1 LLLEG
6 KDSSEV
12 VVVGGGAIGC
22 AVAYFLSRAGVR
34 TTVLDRGR
42 IGMEASNAAAGMLAP
57 LAEAHGVG
65 PMLDL
70 FLASLGMF
78 PALAPELQEATGID
92 LEYRLSGILR
102 VAFSD
107 EEADELRQRL
117 EWQQHLGFPLE
128 WLDETMLW
136 EVEPRLSPRVVG
148 GLFSEEEGQ
157 VSNQNLTLAL
167 SRAAA
172 ECGAN
177 IREHTPVTSLVLR
190 NGRASGVR
198 TPEGRISAGHV
209 VLAAGAWTG
218 RLAHRLG
225 LRVPVRPVRGQ
236 MLALGGM
243 VTPIRSIIWSPRGY
257 LVPRANGLVFAGAT
271 VEDVGFR
278 PQTTVRGLREMRRA
292 AIEMVP
298 QLALAQAEFT
308 WAGLRPGSADDL
320 PILGP
325 LPGLENV
332 TVASGH
338 YRNGI
343 LLAPITGRLIAQ
355 AIIEG
360 RPSEAL
366 TPFSPARFC

>member
-1 LLLEG
+1 
-6 KDSSEV
+6 V

-22 AVAYFLSRAGVR
+22 AIAYYLSRAGVR
-34 TTVLDRGR
+34 ATVLDRGR

-57 LAEAHGVG
+57 LAEAHGPG

-78 PALAPELQEATGID
+78 PALTQELHEATGID
-92 LEYRLSGILR
+92 LEYRLTGILR

-117 EWQQHLGFPLE
+117 EWQQHLGLPLE
-128 WLDETMLW
+128 WLDGAMLW

-172 ECGAN
+172 ARGAT
-177 IREHTPVTSLVLR
+177 IREHTPVTSLITSD
-190 NGRASGVR
+190 GRATAVR
-198 TPEGRISAGHV
+198 TPQGKVAAGHV

-218 RLAHRLG
+218 RLARRLG
-225 LRVPVRPVRGQ
+225 LDVPVRPVRGQ

-243 VTPIRSIIWSPRGY
+243 VTPIRSIVWSRRGY

-271 VEDVGFR
+271 VEEVGFR
-278 PQTTVRGLREMRRA
+278 PRTTLRGLREMRRA

-298 QLALAQAEFT
+298 QFAQAQAELT

-332 TVASGH
+332 IVASGH

-366 TPFSPARFC
+366 APFSPARFC